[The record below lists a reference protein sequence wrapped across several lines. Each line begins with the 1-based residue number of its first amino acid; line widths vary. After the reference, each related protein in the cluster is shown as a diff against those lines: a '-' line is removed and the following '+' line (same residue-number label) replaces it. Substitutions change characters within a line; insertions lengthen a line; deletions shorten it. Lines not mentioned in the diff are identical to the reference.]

1 MVGGI
6 LSFCIGAGTNISVVV
21 ATVRKYMRSAGIER
35 TIALAGGVMTASFLA
50 SPIIVQPVV
59 GALLDAQR
67 TGDQVSTNDHFKTAL
82 CIFPISAGLGCIA
95 VLFLRTSHAG
105 MEEVRR
111 ANQARLLAVAGHQRQ
126 SHALSSAR
134 GSASRV

>member
-1 MVGGI
+1 
-6 LSFCIGAGTNISVVV
+6 
-21 ATVRKYMRSAGIER
+21 
-35 TIALAGGVMTASFLA
+35 MTASFLA

-67 TGDQVSTNDHFKTAL
+67 TGGQVSTNEHFKLAL

-105 MEEVRR
+105 MEELRR
-111 ANQARLLAVAGHQRQ
+111 ANQARLLALVGQQRKTRSQ
-126 SHALSSAR
+126 SSEQAR
-134 GSASRV
+134 V